1 MFKIL
6 YTLTESEKQ
15 DFVSSK
21 SENKCKEHKLIKMI
35 GNHCFSNSLQNEIQT
50 IKITRDTLALC
61 IDLGDI
67 KYILIHVIQRGQRR
81 YGF

>member
-35 GNHCFSNSLQNEIQT
+35 GT
-50 IKITRDTLALC
+50 IVSVTLFRMRFRQS
-61 IDLGDI
+61 
-67 KYILIHVIQRGQRR
+67 K
-81 YGF
+81 